1 MPLDRLVL
9 IIVSVFVAAALTIYV
24 GVLLSASAA
33 MPSLFIALVPILGLV
48 AYVAVRIIRDRLNND
63 EDDHYDDIE
72 R

>member
-9 IIVSVFVAAALTIYV
+9 IIVSVFVAAALTVYV

-33 MPSLFIALVPILGLV
+33 LPSLFITLIPILGLV
-48 AYVAVRIIRDRLNND
+48 AYVAVRIIRDRVNND